1 MFINTEER
9 LHPNLIK
16 ISMLLTLE
24 RTLGKDSK
32 TLKSIKSVKLN
43 EDSNA
48 FAEFTKVMVADGL
61 SDNIIVSLITDCCSL
76 LLSLENPSDIIGEY
90 IYSYEVMS
98 DIRGKVNAYN
108 NNKNSYDLNA
118 ILNNFKE
125 FILRYSITSYD
136 LNSDNLKAFLC
147 NAYGRFYSK
156 DEKYRKDILDVLNA
170 RGSVVN
176 GEEGSM
182 SLSDKIGFSD
192 ESKNNYQ
199 IDFPS
204 IVKDITIASDVL
216 FNISNEVV
224 YDLFSFYKE
233 ETSKSSY
240 NKIKDLFLDNLGSNE
255 LLPIIFEKKTTF
267 STKYTEN
274 TVAQRYL
281 MLKRISNLVD
291 NGLFS
296 DNVES
301 LFQEIKSIDM
311 KTISSANVS
320 TLFKYPKSNSSS
332 SRLESIDTSNR
343 ELFLKILK
351 GVVSLKEFVKYL
363 KLNKIEFSDGN
374 LFRNKNNYKR
384 YSTLESYISLNKISE
399 DLIEE
404 SRSSDVELPYY
415 ENDKLYDVLSQRYN
429 LSSLSSIYNE
439 HVSRMYSEQD
449 VSEEYLDRLR
459 SLVIISRNCKARLE
473 EEIWNLKAI
482 GVDPSCADGFDYIVT
497 EYPEVK
503 TDFEFYFIEGSP
515 SYYLKD
521 VLLETKN
528 VYNILR
534 FFDFSL
540 VIFDHLACLMELTT
554 LRNDKLFFSD
564 KLAYLDFPKEITS
577 VEDLAKVR
585 SPRYN
590 LSFYKEESPEY
601 VDSYYSVSKFYSALF
616 EIVNGYVSDI
626 VDYAD
631 SWVYKFKGVLK
642 SYGISIVK
650 SLEFSNIKL
659 RSKLVS
665 IESLEQNLTDNFI
678 DFVYRF
684 KEVNGLLF
692 DNGLPIVYEGYLV
705 HSKGY
710 LLATFNDFAITKI
723 NESQTF
729 NIKNVQPWR
738 GVLWKV

>member
-32 TLKSIKSVKLN
+32 TLKAIKSVKLN

-48 FAEFTKVMVADGL
+48 FAEFTKVMSSDGL
-61 SDNIIVSLITDCCSL
+61 SDNIIINLITDCCSL

-98 DIRGKVNAYN
+98 DIRGKINSYN

-170 RGSVVN
+170 KGSVVD

-240 NKIKDLFLDNLGSNE
+240 NKIRDLFLDNLGSTE

-274 TVAQRYL
+274 TVSQRYL
-281 MLKRISNLVD
+281 MLKRVSNLVD

-301 LFQEIKSIDM
+301 LFQELKSIDM
-311 KTISSANVS
+311 KTIGSANVS
-320 TLFKYPKSNSSS
+320 TLFKYPKANSSI
-332 SRLESIDTSNR
+332 SRCEAIETSNR

-374 LFRNKNNYKR
+374 LFRNKNNYR
-384 YSTLESYISLNKISE
+384 RFSTLESYISLNKISE
-399 DLIEE
+399 SLLEE
-404 SRSSDVELPYY
+404 SRSSDIELPYY
-415 ENDKLYDVLSQRYN
+415 ENYKLYDVLSQRYN

-439 HVSRMYSEQD
+439 HLSKMYSEQD
-449 VSEEYLDRLR
+449 VTSEYLETLY
-459 SLVIISRNCKARLE
+459 SLISISMNSKARLE
-473 EEIWNLKAI
+473 EEIENLRLI
-482 GVDPSCADGFDYIVT
+482 GEDPASEVSFEYIT
-497 EYPEVK
+497 ENFKEVIE
-503 TDFEFYFIEGSP
+503 DFSFYFAGGP
-515 SYYLKD
+515 SSEDFKEA
-521 VLLETKN
+521 LLNTKN
-528 VYNILR
+528 IYNILR
-534 FFDFSL
+534 LFDFSL
-540 VIFDHLACLMELTT
+540 VVFDHLACLIELTT
-554 LRNDKLFFSD
+554 LSNDKLFFTD
-564 KLAYLDFPKEITS
+564 KLEYLDFPREITC
-577 VEDLAKVR
+577 VDDLAKIKSDR
-585 SPRYN
+585 FK
-590 LSFYKEESPEY
+590 LSFYREESPEF
-601 VDSYYSVSKFYSALF
+601 VDDYISVSKLYCALF
-616 EIVNGYVSDI
+616 EVISVYIMDIVN
-626 VDYAD
+626 YAD
-631 SWVYKFKGVLK
+631 SWVYKFKEVLR

-665 IESLEQNLTDNFI
+665 IESLEENLTSNFI

-710 LLATFNDFAITKI
+710 LLSTFNDFAITKI

-729 NIKNVQPWR
+729 NLKKVEPWR